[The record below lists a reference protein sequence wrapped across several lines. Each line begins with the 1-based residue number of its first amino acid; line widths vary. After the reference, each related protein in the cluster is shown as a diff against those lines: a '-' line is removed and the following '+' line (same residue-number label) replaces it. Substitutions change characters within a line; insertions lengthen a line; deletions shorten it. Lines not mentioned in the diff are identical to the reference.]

1 MHQLNQ
7 AAVFA
12 ASTVLIVFGLTCW
25 HFEGRPFDPPMKAE
39 QTAYAVRHADDFGGM
54 FGVRGPHSLRVL
66 AEGKQLPLD
75 YGYIVP
81 VSAVSR

>member
-7 AAVFA
+7 AAIFA

-25 HFEGRPFDPPMKAE
+25 QLEGRPFDPPMKAE
-39 QTAYAVRHADDFGGM
+39 QAAHVARQVDHFGGM
-54 FGVRGPHSLRVL
+54 FGVRGPQTLRAS
-66 AEGKQLPLD
+66 AEDMWIGR
-75 YGYIVP
+75 GYEYVIP

>member
-25 HFEGRPFDPPMKAE
+25 HFEGRPFEPPMKAE
-39 QTAYAVRHADDFGGM
+39 QTASAVRHADNFGGM
-54 FGVRGPHSLRVL
+54 FGVRGPQSLRAS
-66 AEGKQLPLD
+66 AEGKWIPRD
-75 YGYIVP
+75 YEYVVP

>member
-39 QTAYAVRHADDFGGM
+39 RTASAVRHVDSFGGM
-54 FGVRGPHSLRVL
+54 FGVRGPHSLRAS
-66 AEGKQLPLD
+66 AEGKRMPLD
-75 YGYIVP
+75 YEYVVP
-81 VSAVSR
+81 VSAVAR

>member
-7 AAVFA
+7 AAFFA

-25 HFEGRPFDPPMKAE
+25 HFEGRPFEPPMKAE
-39 QTAYAVRHADDFGGM
+39 QAAYAVRHADNFGGM
-54 FGVRGPHSLRVL
+54 FGVRGPHSLRAS
-66 AEGKQLPLD
+66 AEGKQISRA
-75 YGYIVP
+75 YEYVIP